1 MKKTIPFYSNAKDD
15 THCYQACLKMILK
28 HIFPKKNFT
37 FKKLD
42 KLTNKP
48 KAKWSWYPAGLVSL
62 HKMKLIV
69 KLYSMFDYKKFSQEG
84 KKYIYSLFPKEN
96 AETIIENSDI
106 LSAVKDTK
114 RMLKRKI
121 FRKERIDF
129 IKVEEFFKRSYDII
143 LWVNSGLLNRTN
155 KFTGHFVVLIGFD
168 KNYIYV
174 HDPGLPPRPNRKV
187 SKKHFLKAW
196 EYNGYGDV
204 VLIKKP
210 D

>member
-1 MKKTIPFYSNAKDD
+1 MKKEIPFYSNTKDN

-48 KAKWSWYPAGLVSL
+48 KGKWSWYPAGLVSL

-69 KLYSMFDYKKFSQEG
+69 KLYSMFDYKKFSQKGED
-84 KKYIYSLFPKEN
+84 YIYSLFSKEN
-96 AETIIENSDI
+96 AEIVIKKSDI
-106 LSAVKDTK
+106 PSAVKDTK
-114 RMLKRKI
+114 KMLKRRI
-121 FRKERIDF
+121 FQRKRIHF
-129 IKVEEFFKRSYDII
+129 RKVEEFFKKGYDIM
-143 LWVNSGLLNRTN
+143 LWVNSRLLNRAN
-155 KFTGHFVVLIGFD
+155 GFTGHFVVLTGFD
-168 KNYIYV
+168 KNNIYV

-196 EYNGYGDV
+196 EYKRYGDV
-204 VLIKKP
+204 VLIKEP